1 MSLRLGPGPIHV
13 RLTRA
18 CAALIAALAT
28 AALAAQPAAP
38 TQATGQLTRWL
49 AVFNAAD
56 RAGWERF
63 LNQFAPP
70 PPGPFVDQNLDF
82 HARTGGFDLVR
93 IESASPTRAV
103 AIVKERNSESA
114 GARLTV
120 DIEAADPYRIV
131 TVGIEPGLR
140 LPVDIRPL
148 NEPDLAAAVGAE
160 MTRRGAAGS
169 FAGAVLVA
177 KNGAPIFA
185 SAFGQANR
193 ELGIA
198 NTLDTRFRNGSMNK
212 MFTAVAVLTLVQA
225 GKMRLQDPIG
235 THLPG
240 YPDPAIAQRVTVD
253 QLLTHTAGMGDVFG
267 PDFNALRLELRRHQ
281 DYIDRFGKRPL
292 LFESGRQWMYSNYGF
307 ILLGSVI
314 EKVSGQSYY
323 DYVREHVYQP
333 AGMTATGSEPEDQV
347 VPGRAVGYARPPG
360 ATAAMPNTQTLPY
373 RGTAAGGGYTT
384 VGDLLRF
391 ANALTAHR
399 LLDARHT
406 DLLTAGKVDAIGG
419 RYAYGFVERHVNG
432 VRSFGHGGNAPG
444 MDAALEMFPESGYVV
459 AVLANVDAPAAQRAS
474 EFVINRLPVR

>member
-1 MSLRLGPGPIHV
+1 MKGVTIHSCV
-13 RLTRA
+13 TRA
-18 CAALIAALAT
+18 CAGVIAALAT
-28 AALAAQPAAP
+28 VALGAQPAPQAR
-38 TQATGQLTRWL
+38 ATGQLTQWL

-63 LNQFAPP
+63 LNQFVPP
-70 PPGPFVDQNLDF
+70 RPGPFVDQNLDF
-82 HARTGGFDLVR
+82 HERTGGFDLVR
-93 IESASPTRAV
+93 IESASPTRAI
-103 AIVKERNSESA
+103 ALVKERNSESA

-131 TVGIEPGLR
+131 AVEIEPGLR

-148 NEPDLAAAVGAE
+148 NEPDLVAALGAE
-160 MTRRGAAGS
+160 MTRRAAAGS
-169 FAGAVLVA
+169 FAGTVLVA

-185 SAFGQANR
+185 SAYGQANR
-193 ELGIA
+193 ELGTA
-198 NTLDTRFRNGSMNK
+198 NALDTRLRNGSMNK
-212 MFTAVAVLTLVQA
+212 MFTAVAVMTLVQA
-225 GKMRLQDPIG
+225 GRLGLQDSIAR
-235 THLPG
+235 HLPG
-240 YPDPAIAQRVTVD
+240 YPDSAIAQRVSIH

-267 PDFNALRLELRRHQ
+267 PDFAAQRLELRRHQ
-281 DYIDRFGKRPL
+281 DYIDRFGTRPL
-292 LFESGRQWMYSNYGF
+292 LFEPGQRWMYSNYGF
-307 ILLGSVI
+307 ILLGAVI

-333 AGMTATGSEPEDQV
+333 AGMTATGSEPEDQA
-347 VPGRAVGYARPPG
+347 VPGRAVGYTRPPG
-360 ATAAMPNTQTLPY
+360 TSAAMPNTATLPY

-399 LLDARHT
+399 LLDARNT

-419 RYAYGFVERHVNG
+419 RYGYGFIERQVNG

-444 MDAALEMFPESGYVV
+444 MDGALEIFPESGYVV
-459 AVLANVDAPAAQRAS
+459 AVLANIDAPAAQRAS